1 MKRNVGSVDKVIRII
16 FGLAIIALG
25 FYFQSWWGAIGIVPL
40 FTAFIGVCPAYS
52 LIGVST
58 DKKIKTEKL
67 KV

>member
-1 MKRNVGSVDKVIRII
+1 MKRNVGSADKVIRIVL
-16 FGLAIIALG
+16 GLAIIVIG
-25 FYFQSWWGAIGIVPL
+25 FYLQSWWGAIGVVPL

-58 DKKIKTEKL
+58 DKRVKTEKL